1 MLMKTHM
8 IICLFFILVFFN
20 FFCEYFDG
28 IFSILFFIF
37 MVLFGCLVPDV
48 DSRFSKLGRKK
59 IFRGV
64 QFFVKHRGMFH
75 SFFFLVILCFI
86 LWLFLPCV
94 VLPFFMGYFIHL
106 FADCFTV
113 NGIRLFYPF
122 QKRFCWRIK
131 TGGFVERLIFFVFL
145 FLNIFLCFIFVC

>member
-1 MLMKTHM
+1 M
-8 IICLFFILVFFN
+8 IICLFFVLVFFN
-20 FFCEYFDG
+20 FFCEYFNG
-28 IFSILFFIF
+28 IFSVLFFIF
-37 MVLFGCLVPDV
+37 MALFGCLVPDI

-59 IFRGV
+59 IFRWV

-86 LWLFLPCV
+86 LWLFFPYV
-94 VLPFFMGYFIHL
+94 VFPFFMGYFIHL
-106 FADCFTV
+106 FTDCFTM

-131 TGGFVERLIFFVFL
+131 TGGVLERLIFFVFL
-145 FLNIFLCFIFVC
+145 FFNIFLCFIFVC